1 MTALNAFGIVS
12 KPVPSYPG
20 RPAPAGSSEAGSS
33 EMHSRMATAYA
44 GNHRPSSPAYF
55 GAGGS
60 PEQQSL
66 IQPAL
71 SAELLQLLTDNP
83 EELQRLVNL
92 RNKSKTK
99 KSD

>member
-33 EMHSRMATAYA
+33 EMHSRMAAAYA
-44 GNHRPSSPAYF
+44 GNHRPASPAYY
-55 GAGGS
+55 GSGGS
-60 PEQQSL
+60 PEQQL
-66 IQPAL
+66 FVQPAL
-71 SAELLQLLTDNP
+71 SAEILQLLTDNP
-83 EELQRLVNL
+83 EELQRLL
-92 RNKSKTK
+92 SLKNKSKTK